1 MTNGEGSGPHGPT
14 DQDKPTEGELRA
26 ADEWEGREQRMVDEI
41 HDQEVARLN
50 AEEARQ
56 QQAILAQLDQ
66 ADQAVADR
74 IESVQRDAV
83 LAEEARRDQEKLRQL
98 RKEQQGIQ
106 AMKWEQE
113 RALQD
118 QREIIAKRFR
128 KLVGRQEPSDI
139 DENLQS
145 DDPEV
150 RMRAYREMVDKIRLK
165 QGLSLRRSDVAT
177 SDSEPEVPSNPVDKH
192 QAMRDAAAD
201 NI

>member
-192 QAMRDAAAD
+192 QVMRDAAAD

>member
-1 MTNGEGSGPHGPT
+1 MSNGEGSGPHDPIG
-14 DQDKPTEGELRA
+14 QDKPNEGELRA
-26 ADEWEGREQRMVDEI
+26 ADEWEGRERRMVEELHYQD
-41 HDQEVARLN
+41 VARLE

-56 QQAILAQLDQ
+56 QRAILAQLDQ
-66 ADQAVADR
+66 ADQTVADS
-74 IESVQRDAV
+74 IESAQRDAV

-118 QREIIAKRFR
+118 QREIIANRFR

-150 RMRAYREMVDKIRLK
+150 RMRAYRDMVDKIRLK
-165 QGLSLRRSDVAT
+165 QGLPLRKSNVDT
-177 SDSEPEVPSNPVDKH
+177 SNSEPEVLSNPVDKH
-192 QAMRDAAAD
+192 QAMRDRAAD
-201 NI
+201 SI